1 MSKVIRISDDL
12 LEKLNMVKNELV
24 EEDSDPVMK
33 DIMSGWNESDI
44 IGYLI
49 SYYKL
54 REK

>member
-1 MSKVIRISDDL
+1 MSKVIRINDDL

-24 EEDSDPVMK
+24 QEESDPVLE

-54 REK
+54 GEK